1 LEALAFASKGEAQCG
16 FCLAAD
22 YDDAWVRTFWPDGR
36 LKTAV
41 RWWHLCTAG
50 EPGHECFTVIE
61 AKTWT
66 RLNQQEAW
74 ATDQEWY
81 CNCGHTRYWPS
92 MGDLMEFHTSGGDVF
107 WMRGTYPYEMN
118 DLKWMRVEADMGP
131 VASPAEVFQKIQ
143 GVKPYLR
150 DQMLRPAEQRAIAQG
165 SAKGVYNVVQRDKL
179 RSLPTM
185 DWLEFFALATT
196 RAQAPQ

>member
-1 LEALAFASKGEAQCG
+1 MEALAFASKGEAQCG

-22 YDDAWVRTFWPDGR
+22 YDDAWVRTFWPGGR

-61 AKTWT
+61 ANTWT

-74 ATDQEWY
+74 ATDPEWY

-92 MGDLMEFHTSGGDVF
+92 MGVLMEFHTSGGDVF

-118 DLKWMRVEADMGP
+118 DLKWRRVEADVGP
-131 VASPAEVFQKIQ
+131 VALPAEAFLKIP
-143 GVKPYLR
+143 GVKPYFR
-150 DQMLRPAEQRAIAQG
+150 DQMPRPAADREIWQ
-165 SAKGVYNVVQRDKL
+165 VQ
-179 RSLPTM
+179 
-185 DWLEFFALATT
+185 AL
-196 RAQAPQ
+196 